1 MDCRVIYFPFFQK
14 KRRKRRKKGKIRED
28 RKKIMVNK
36 GRIMDKESKFK
47 KIGKNYIKTG
57 KIN

>member
-1 MDCRVIYFPFFQK
+1 M
-14 KRRKRRKKGKIRED
+14 KKGEIRED